1 MENLTRMLDVTKNA
15 VWTTDCCGK
24 EDLDFQVISC
34 DTRYYPDNSVICS
47 ITFLS
52 CFHIQPDEEG
62 YHYADGEDYT
72 LLESDII
79 YGESKEDCRRIVK
92 DWYNENVPKA
102 LQIALDKLK
111 QE

>member
-1 MENLTRMLDVTKNA
+1 MDVTKNA

-24 EDLDFQVISC
+24 EDLDFQVINC

-47 ITFLS
+47 IIFLS
-52 CFHIQPDEEG
+52 RFHIPKDEDG
-62 YHYADGEDYT
+62 NHYSDGEDYT
-72 LLESDII
+72 LLESDIL
-79 YGESKEDCRRIVK
+79 YGKSKDDCRRIVK

-102 LQIALDKLK
+102 LQMALDKLK